1 MLNLIKCVSCLLLLA
16 IIGVAFTESYL
27 AAFIAPLVNQ
37 GFVLPDGTD
46 MPMLIGDG
54 ILAQLKYYVD
64 SFQHAIWGTKHK
76 VWVVPLFFLW
86 VWSFF
91 VVFVVLSVL
100 I

>member
-1 MLNLIKCVSCLLLLA
+1 
-16 IIGVAFTESYL
+16 
-27 AAFIAPLVNQ
+27 
-37 GFVLPDGTD
+37 

-76 VWVVPLFFLW
+76 VWVVPLFLW

-91 VVFVVLSVL
+91 VVYVVLSVL